1 VEEAGCPSTP
11 GRRAASAYW
20 SYIGRGIRRRQ
31 ATLPG
36 VPSVRLIESSSVSAY
51 GDKNASPNGYRST
64 VVGGSRLPSATVC
77 CRVMTEAYD
86 TGMDLLTESANELDM
101 TAGACESS
109 EDAARLFALA
119 DRIRSYLATSRP
131 TTTLGMPRIVS
142 DEVRLTDENV
152 IHRTAGFNQSHI
164 RILSE

>member
-1 VEEAGCPSTP
+1 
-11 GRRAASAYW
+11 
-20 SYIGRGIRRRQ
+20 
-31 ATLPG
+31 
-36 VPSVRLIESSSVSAY
+36 
-51 GDKNASPNGYRST
+51 
-64 VVGGSRLPSATVC
+64 
-77 CRVMTEAYD
+77 MTEAYD
-86 TGMDLLTESANELDM
+86 TGMDLLIESANELHM

-152 IHRTAGFNQSHI
+152 IHRTAEFNQSHI